1 MLYIVRAIIVESKV
15 VSTEVACA
23 CIGIDEEVNG
33 TVIGTAVTSDVVFV
47 AKAKGD
53 SVDTEFVSAYLVD
66 AILVNCN
73 VRSNGNK
80 LVGFEVDDIV
90 FADDVCITADIGEAD
105 ICAVMVDGKM
115 DDKIDDAAVLN
126 DECIGAAVAV
136 IGDDVADKAVEIG
149 DAAERLFI
157 GDNVVIKT
165 VANGDDIVLVAFG
178 GAVGAVVVTEEIADM
193 PVAAL
198 EVLNNAVG
206 KFVLTEDVAEAV
218 VVL

>member
-1 MLYIVRAIIVESKV
+1 M
-15 VSTEVACA
+15 
-23 CIGIDEEVNG
+23 
-33 TVIGTAVTSDVVFV
+33 
-47 AKAKGD
+47 
-53 SVDTEFVSAYLVD
+53 
-66 AILVNCN
+66 VNCN
-73 VRSNGNK
+73 VSANGNK

-90 FADDVCITADIGEAD
+90 FADDVCITADIGKAV

-115 DDKIDDAAVLN
+115 DDEIDVAAVVN

-136 IGDDVADKAVEIG
+136 ISDEVVDTVVEIG
-149 DAAERLFI
+149 DAAKMLFV

-165 VANGDDIVLVAFG
+165 VANGDDIVLVAVD
-178 GAVGAVVVTEEIADM
+178 GAVGAVVVTGEIADM

-206 KFVLTEDVAEAV
+206 KFVLTEGVAEAV